1 MRSEQGIVGQAGA
14 PFGLEKRQKECES
27 CTNMSATIVR
37 VKRQTTLPEDVC
49 QAAGIRVRD
58 RVDWRFEEGEIRG
71 RKLVPVRKKVRMV
84 RPVRFKD
91 LLIAP
96 QDIDI
101 DLKRLDEEIR
111 QEREESDERLLG

>member
-1 MRSEQGIVGQAGA
+1 
-14 PFGLEKRQKECES
+14 
-27 CTNMSATIVR
+27 
-37 VKRQTTLPEDVC
+37 
-49 QAAGIRVRD
+49 
-58 RVDWRFEEGEIRG
+58 
-71 RKLVPVRKKVRMV
+71 MV